1 MDGIVSRPVDYAD
14 PGRRA
19 IDWGGSAVSAN
30 RRQVCVALF
39 VAAAVLTGCVADGEH
54 ARPPGKDRQPGA
66 PARGTLLPITL
77 PDLSRVERPVEAQLR
92 TAFESVIQKQ
102 QAAATPDA
110 ELGVAYGELG
120 KLLMS
125 AKYYDLAE
133 SCLRNAEALA
143 PRERQ
148 WPYYLGHVHKTTGE
162 LPEAA
167 AAFTRALALSPDD
180 VPSLIWLGDVHLVE
194 GRPVAAKPLFAAALA
209 AQPRNPAARFGLGR
223 TALAERDYAGAITH
237 FEEVLRIS
245 PQGSSV
251 HYPLALAYRAQ
262 GQTAKAEAHLRLRGD
277 SEILPADPLMDAV
290 RELLQS
296 PVSYEIRGTRAL
308 NAGDWYAA
316 AREFR
321 AGLALEPSN
330 APLRQKL
337 GTALYMAG
345 DLRSAQEV
353 FEEVVRQSPEFA
365 GGHYS
370 LGVLLQSK
378 GQSDRAIAQFSSAV
392 AVDPG
397 YVEARVRLAE
407 SLRADGRLHDA
418 LTHYDRALAINPRL
432 REAALGRA
440 MTLVRL
446 ERYVE
451 ARDRLEEAARV
462 HPTDPWIAHAL
473 ARVLAASPDGR
484 ARDGGRALAVMHTLS
499 PEGQRLDHGE
509 SMAMA
514 LAEVGRYRE
523 AAEWQRSAMAAARQA
538 GQPGVAKQMA
548 DVLRN
553 YESGRPVRVPWREG
567 ELQ

>member
-1 MDGIVSRPVDYAD
+1 M
-14 PGRRA
+14 
-19 IDWGGSAVSAN
+19 
-30 RRQVCVALF
+30 
-39 VAAAVLTGCVADGEH
+39 
-54 ARPPGKDRQPGA
+54 
-66 PARGTLLPITL
+66 PITL

-92 TAFESVIQKQ
+92 TAFESVMQKQ

-110 ELGVAYGELG
+110 ELGAAYGELG
-120 KLLMS
+120 KLLMA
-125 AKYYDLAE
+125 AKHYDFAAP
-133 SCLRNAEALA
+133 SFRNAEALA

-148 WPYYLGHVHKTTGE
+148 WPYYLGHVYKTTGA
-162 LPEAA
+162 LPAA
-167 AAFTRALALSPDD
+167 SAAFTRALTLRPDD
-180 VPSLIWLGDVHLVE
+180 VPSLIWLGDVHLVD
-194 GRPVAAKPLFAAALA
+194 GRPAPAKPLFAAALA
-209 AQPRNPAARFGLGR
+209 AQPRNTAARFGLGR
-223 TALAERDYAGAITH
+223 AALAERDYAGAIAQ
-237 FEEVLRIS
+237 FEEVLAIT
-245 PQGSSV
+245 PQASSV
-251 HYPLALAYRAQ
+251 HYPLALAYRAL

-277 SEILPADPLMDAV
+277 SEILTADPLMDAV

-308 NAGDWYAA
+308 NAGDWHTA

-321 AGLALEPSN
+321 AGLALDPSN

-337 GTALYMAG
+337 GTALYMGG
-345 DLRSAQEV
+345 DLRAAQEA
-353 FEEVVRQSPEFA
+353 FEEVVRRSPEFA

-370 LGVLLQSK
+370 LGVLLQAT
-378 GQSDRAIAQFSSAV
+378 GQRDSAIAKFSSAL
-392 AVDPG
+392 AADPG

-407 SLRADGRLHDA
+407 SLRAAGRLRDA
-418 LTHYDRALAINPRL
+418 IAHYDRALAIDPRL

-484 ARDGGRALAVMHTLS
+484 ARDGSRALAIMRTLS
-499 PEGQRLDHGE
+499 PEAQRLDHGE

-523 AAEWQRSAMAAARQA
+523 AAEWQRSAMAAARQSGQA
-538 GQPGVAKQMA
+538 GLANQMV

-553 YESGRPVRVPWREG
+553 YESERPVRAPWREG